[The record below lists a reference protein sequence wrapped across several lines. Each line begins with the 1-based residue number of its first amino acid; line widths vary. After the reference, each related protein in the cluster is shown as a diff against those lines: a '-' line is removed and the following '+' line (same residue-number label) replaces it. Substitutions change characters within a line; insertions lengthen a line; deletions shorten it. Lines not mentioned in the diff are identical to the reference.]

1 LFNEAFAFRANDASL
16 HAFNVWSNGRVE
28 IPFTFF
34 GLGDAPFDRDRGL
47 RDELRRRLNEAVP
60 DARIPGEDKRPNPS
74 FALSALRDDATRQG
88 FYGAIE
94 WAFDEVVAA
103 QVETV

>member
-1 LFNEAFAFRANDASL
+1 MAAL
-16 HAFNVWSNGRVE
+16 HAFNVWSYGSVE
-28 IPFTFF
+28 IPF
-34 GLGDAPFDRDRGL
+34 DYMRDMAQAPFDRDREL

-60 DARIPGEDKRPNPS
+60 DARIPGEDKRIRPS
-74 FALSALRDDATRQG
+74 FALSALRADSTRQE

-94 WAFDEVVAA
+94 WAFDQAVAA